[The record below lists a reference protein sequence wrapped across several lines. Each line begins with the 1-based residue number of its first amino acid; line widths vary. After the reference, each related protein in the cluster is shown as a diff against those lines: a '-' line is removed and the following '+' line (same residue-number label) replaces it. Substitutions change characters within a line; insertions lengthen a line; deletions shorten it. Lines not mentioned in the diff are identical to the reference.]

1 MSSPSDFAE
10 LNRWYNATGYAHI
23 SLLRWYR
30 TVGYARHNGVSV
42 DMSEPPAMSGEDI
55 EYLGGNTG
63 RIDGRDMTA
72 DQVRAVQ
79 ALLVQMSTEA
89 RDALAGCSTLVV
101 AMEATR

>member
-1 MSSPSDFAE
+1 
-10 LNRWYNATGYAHI
+10 
-23 SLLRWYR
+23 
-30 TVGYARHNGVSV
+30 
-42 DMSEPPAMSGEDI
+42 MSEPPAMSGEDI